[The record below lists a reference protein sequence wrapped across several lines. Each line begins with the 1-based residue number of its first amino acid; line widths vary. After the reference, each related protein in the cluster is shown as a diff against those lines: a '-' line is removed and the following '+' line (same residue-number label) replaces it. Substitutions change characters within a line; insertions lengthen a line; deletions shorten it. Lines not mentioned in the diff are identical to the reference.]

1 MFPHIVLFIC
11 CAKIIVKVFVVD
23 KYKGC
28 IMGIQVLDCTLRD
41 GGYVNEWCFTER
53 QARDTV
59 VDLIDAGIEIIE
71 CGFLDQKTTSCGWT
85 TRFSKLEDLD
95 GFLFKIDKKN
105 EKQMFVAMIN
115 FGEYNL
121 DLLPNA
127 KDTKIDGIRL
137 AFHRHKMHEAFN
149 EAKKIVDKGYKLF
162 IQPMTTNSYSPE
174 ELELLFDQLK
184 QIEVYAVYIVDTQGS
199 MYGDNLARL
208 IEIFCKNLKEHIH
221 IGFHSHNNLQLSY
234 ANAIEFCSL
243 LTRHG
248 RGIIIDASIYGM
260 GRGAGNLNTE
270 LFVDYLNKF
279 YQGHYQIDKILSLI
293 DRYYYAFY
301 KEFGWG
307 YSIFHYLSA
316 SFGCHPNYA
325 SFLFNKKHL
334 LMQDIKKV
342 LSLISDDKKNE
353 FDKQYIEELYYS
365 YNAKRNCETQM
376 PLFDRNKKVLLLGS
390 GKSLLTKIR
399 DIQKNREQYIIIA
412 MNYMPNELE
421 VDYVFFTSIKR
432 YEFFSKQICNN
443 QLIFSS
449 NIASENSKYLLDY
462 SQYVQIDGLGYCDIS
477 IAMFINYLIS
487 IDLNSVY
494 LAGVDGFNTD
504 TMNENYC
511 YEEKD
516 YIADKQAI
524 QKINQDLLYF
534 FVWASKRI
542 KISFITESAFQIYT
556 T

>member
-1 MFPHIVLFIC
+1 
-11 CAKIIVKVFVVD
+11 
-23 KYKGC
+23 
-28 IMGIQVLDCTLRD
+28 MGIQILDCTLRD
-41 GGYVNEWCFTER
+41 GGYVNDWHFTER

-59 VDLIDAGIEIIE
+59 TDLINAGIEIIE
-71 CGFLDQKTTSCGWT
+71 CGFLDQKTTPCGWT
-85 TRFSKLEDLD
+85 TRFSKIKDLND
-95 GFLFKIDKKN
+95 FLSQIDKKN
-105 EKQMFVAMIN
+105 KEQMLVAMIN
-115 FGEYNL
+115 FGEYDL
-121 DLLPNA
+121 DLLPNV
-127 KDTKIDGIRL
+127 KDTEIDGIRL
-137 AFHRHKMHEAFN
+137 AFHRHRMHEVFD

-174 ELELLFDQLK
+174 ELELLFNQLK
-184 QIEVYAVYIVDTQGS
+184 QIEIYAVYIVDTQGS
-199 MYGDNLARL
+199 MYGNNLARL

-234 ANAIEFCSL
+234 ANAIEFCNL
-243 LTRHG
+243 LMQYDRE
-248 RGIIIDASIYGM
+248 IIVDASIYGM

-365 YNAKRNCETQM
+365 YNTKRTCETQM
-376 PLFDRNKKVLLLGS
+376 PLFDKNKKVLLLGS

-399 DIQKNREQYIIIA
+399 DIQKNREQYTIVA
-412 MNYMPNELE
+412 MNYMPNELD

-432 YEFFSKQICNN
+432 YDFFSKQIGGD
-443 QLIFSS
+443 QMIFSS
-449 NIASENSKYLLDY
+449 NIANEESKYLLDY

-477 IAMFINYLIS
+477 IVMFINYLIS
-487 IDLNSVY
+487 IGRDEIY
-494 LAGVDGFNTD
+494 LAGIDGFNVD
-504 TMNENYC
+504 RISESYC
-511 YEEKD
+511 YDERD
-516 YIADKQAI
+516 RIVDKEAI
-524 QKINQDLLYF
+524 QKINQDLLNF
-534 FVWASKRI
+534 FIHVSKKAKLI
-542 KISFITESAFQIYT
+542 FLTESFFKI
-556 T
+556 